1 MQWSQAFSIGDVP
14 FQRFIV
20 LLAPSIKSNRDNRFF
35 FASSMDTNNTRTR
48 PIVFFIAGIDS
59 HALFWLDIYRKKES
73 FENIKV

>member
-1 MQWSQAFSIGDVP
+1 MQWSQAFSIGDIP

-35 FASSMDTNNTRTR
+35 VASVDTNNTRTG

-59 HALFWLDIYRKKES
+59 RAHFWLDI
-73 FENIKV
+73 